1 MFLIYLISRSDTEH
15 RTTTLVQ
22 MIELGCRILVVSR
35 MGTVKGGS
43 PKLPKPVSVTNVTQR
58 VAAVDKDGFEEIE
71 LRQDKVGAAGDAVGH
86 DDDVNDDGN
95 DDDDDHDDCLQ
106 DEGGAGGG
114 LQLGFVAGVILR
126 ERLPAFERML
136 WRACRGNVFL
146 R

>member
-1 MFLIYLISRSDTEH
+1 M
-15 RTTTLVQ
+15 
-22 MIELGCRILVVSR
+22 VVSR